1 VYVLYLTAKYIPVS
15 LFSLRESD
23 ATNVVASTYLH
34 PSPFCIKMTL
44 VSLYLQVYGYKGIED
59 WVSFLKEIPVFI
71 KGPSEVIVN
80 NTMIKIRKF
89 NDKADKADKDA
100 GTNINSTVSYREF
113 AYLSDSIEIAFW
125 TKINSY
131 TKYEETLKFLLLH
144 VKYFGNRGSFF
155 QWQEFNLLDNDQ
167 LPSSFTKKFDQSF
180 DISQLGLL
188 KRMDDFDE
196 GVAFESLNIYSNTK
210 KSNIRSQNIFVLPY
224 EKKYSNRSYTYYRRR
239 G

>member
-1 VYVLYLTAKYIPVS
+1 MYLTAKYLPVS

-44 VSLYLQVYGYKGIED
+44 VSLYLQVYGKNGVEE
-59 WVSFLKEIPVFI
+59 WVSFLKEIPVYI
-71 KGPSEVIVN
+71 KGSSEVVVN
-80 NTMIKIRKF
+80 NMMIKIRKF

-100 GTNINSTVSYREF
+100 GININSTVSYREF
-113 AYLSDSIEIAFW
+113 SYLSDSVEIAFW
-125 TKINSY
+125 TKIDKFA
-131 TKYEETLKFLLLH
+131 KYEETLKFLLLH

-155 QWQEFNLLDNDQ
+155 QWQSFNIIDSGQ
-167 LPSSFTKKFDQSF
+167 LPPGFSKKFDQTF

-188 KRMDDFDE
+188 KKMDDFDKS
-196 GVAFESLNIYSNTK
+196 VTFEKLNIYSNTK
-210 KSNIRSQNIFVLPY
+210 KTNIRLQNIFVLPY
-224 EKKYSNRSYTYYRRR
+224 EKKYSNRSYTSYKRR

>member
-1 VYVLYLTAKYIPVS
+1 MYLTAKYIPVT

-44 VSLYLQVYGYKGIED
+44 VSLYLQVYGKNEIED
-59 WVSFLKEIPVFI
+59 WVSFLKEIPVYI
-71 KGPSEVIVN
+71 KGSEEIVVN

-89 NDKADKADKDA
+89 NDKADKADKEA
-100 GTNINSTVSYREF
+100 GININSTVSYREF
-113 AYLSDSIEIAFW
+113 AYLSDSIEIAF
-125 TKINSY
+125 Y
-131 TKYEETLKFLLLH
+131 TRLEKYNKYEQKLKYLLLH

-155 QWQEFNLLDNDQ
+155 QWKEFNLIDSGQ
-167 LPSSFTKKFDQSF
+167 LPLGYTCKFDNSF
-180 DISQLGLL
+180 DVSRLGLL

-196 GVAFESLNIYSNTK
+196 GATFEALNIYSDTK
-210 KSNIRSQNIFVLPY
+210 KSNNRLQNTFVLPY
-224 EKKYSNRSYTYYRRR
+224 EKQYSSRSYTYYKRK

>member
-1 VYVLYLTAKYIPVS
+1 MFLTVKYLPVS

-44 VSLYLQVYGYKGIED
+44 VSLYLQVYGKDRIEE
-59 WVSFLKEIPVFI
+59 WVSFLKEIPVYI
-71 KGPSEVIVN
+71 KGSSEVVVN

-89 NDKADKADKDA
+89 NDKANKADKEA
-100 GTNINSTVSYREF
+100 GSNINSTVSYREF
-113 AYLSDSIEIAFW
+113 AYLSDPIEIAFVA
-125 TKINSY
+125 KSDSY
-131 TKYEETLKFLLLH
+131 AKYETTLKNLLLH

-155 QWQEFNLLDNDQ
+155 QWQEFNFINNDQ
-167 LPSSFTKKFDQSF
+167 LPSGFTRRMDQSF

-188 KRMDDFDE
+188 KRMDEFDQK
-196 GVAFESLNIYSNTK
+196 VTFEALNIYGDTK
-210 KSNIRSQNIFVLPY
+210 RTNVRFEKIFVLPY
-224 EKKYSNRSYTYYRRR
+224 EKKYSNRSFTYYKRK